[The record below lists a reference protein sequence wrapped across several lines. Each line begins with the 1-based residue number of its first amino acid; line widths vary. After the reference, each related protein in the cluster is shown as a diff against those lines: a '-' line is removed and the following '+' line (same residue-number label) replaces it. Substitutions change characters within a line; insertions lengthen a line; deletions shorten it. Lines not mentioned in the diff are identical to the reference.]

1 MPIMSAHDDEDMPPP
16 DVAPSAPTP
25 AAAAA
30 AAAASTDVA
39 ASAAA
44 SPTPST
50 GASPSATPTPSSPAS
65 SKGPS
70 LSRAETCPAP
80 AQNNPS
86 DDEADDAALA
96 GAAKCGGLETV
107 EEDSSSGG
115 KSGGVSKPSS
125 AVAQAIAASAALR
138 AASAAQRPSA
148 ASMSDSPSALHNLT
162 KRSSVWVSLLQR
174 SYNPPFLSPSAS
186 VLHHAGPLKKFGS
199 KLTPSSLNGRF
210 FHLVHHSLQY
220 YKSNPFADPQGS
232 IPLVGAV
239 LTAEPESAT
248 LGLKPLPQASCCF
261 SVTPRGSNRTY
272 LFVTDDPNQRTVWL
286 ELLSFST
293 QDAKRAALQPQPAGR
308 WNEDANLLVEGWIT
322 KRGGDAKA
330 LSWKKRYCVYMRATH
345 TLVYL
350 KSAPAKAAGF
360 VPIEKG
366 VVVDWVG
373 GPKQPGANPELQKHS
388 DRTLASLPPSVDSG
402 SILACTQSDERCY
415 VMLAASK
422 AERDEWVGALR
433 GAVAYCDGVTPSW
446 EAAKNKQARISAA
459 AAVAAAP
466 APTPATPTSTSTAT
480 PAPSAATPTAASS
493 SAAAASPSSSSSSS
507 AAPDSSRPKSES
519 MMMDSNPLLAAAAV
533 AAGAGAVAAV
543 AVSSNNG
550 GNSSQSAS
558 PVMTPKEAPGSG
570 PSSAASTPAATP
582 ASTPQTKPVASPAS
596 PQASPAPSPQ
606 KVLSPSAR
614 QQSTPGPT
622 PAASNAKTTPAAG
635 ASTAATPV
643 VSSPNNDDDWDAAT
657 LTGVRTKGQ
666 SVSYINVQAAGVKPT
681 PGPSSVAGGGASRLA
696 PQNSRAKLVTT
707 GSEVTATP
715 STAAAPAVAVGA
727 ATTTAGATTPAAAG
741 TPATAATPAAV
752 AADAS
757 PAAAAAAGAA
767 ADSAPV
773 AVAVAAPATPAAPK
787 STGNVMLVEKSISE
801 LYSTEATYVGV
812 LSTICNSYILRLRK
826 HLELGLEPRW
836 FDDAA
841 ELAQF
846 HIFQHAVSIRDI
858 NARLL
863 KELEAIASSGNQGAT
878 NAAAATTAAPAATT
892 PAATPTAAPA
902 AAAATPATP
911 SAAASV
917 PSLPSS
923 SPLPEVS
930 RMQHLSRIGST
941 FRQFIPFFKVYSSYA
956 KSYDDVRA
964 FEALA
969 DRRPSLKTFLALT
982 DACEATTLSTL
993 MITPVQRVG
1002 RYVMLLDTILKNVPR
1017 IDGVSVGVDGLAD
1030 VELALDEMKKVATLI
1045 NETVALW
1052 EATSKVVE
1060 LQSKIDAPILQPG
1073 RYLVREGV
1081 LKKTYKREPGSGFF
1095 SSLAKKEAPF
1105 VFFLLNDALLQA
1117 KKATLGEKYKSVRSR
1132 ARGVGGGSE
1141 FALRWHARVGLLRE
1155 THCCSVCVSLLLSLS
1170 LSLRATLPL
1179 HGMCLED
1186 VPDSDTIKHAW
1197 SIYYP
1202 NEGGAS
1208 GAVMPTTPASKQGGG
1223 VGGGATSDGELGS
1236 PGGVRHSRTES
1247 ADTDSAPAL
1256 SLGSGAAADKKAV
1269 LLYAKTAE
1277 EKAQWMSDITA
1288 LIEANNKKKTS
1299 LIAGLARQ
1307 GTQAQL

>member
-1 MPIMSAHDDEDMPPP
+1 MSAHDDEDMPPP

-25 AAAAA
+25 SAAPASTDAA
-30 AAAASTDVA
+30 AAAASPVP
-39 ASAAA
+39 ASADPAA
-44 SPTPST
+44 
-50 GASPSATPTPSSPAS
+50 AAATTPSSSS

-70 LSRAETCPAP
+70 LSRAETCPGP
-80 AQNNPS
+80 SQNNAS
-86 DDEADDAALA
+86 DDEADEDAAAAA
-96 GAAKCGGLETV
+96 GGRGGLETV
-107 EEDSSSGG
+107 DEEGTNTSGG
-115 KSGGVSKPSS
+115 GKGQQSKPSS

-148 ASMSDSPSALHNLT
+148 ASMSDSPSSLHSLT

-232 IPLVGAV
+232 IPLAGAV
-239 LTAEPESAT
+239 LTTEPETAT
-248 LGLKPLPQASCCF
+248 LGLKPLPQPNCCF
-261 SVTPRGSNRTY
+261 SLTPVGSNRTY

-293 QDAKRAALQPQPAGR
+293 QDAKRAALQPQTAAR
-308 WNEDANLLVEGWIT
+308 WNEDANLLVEGWVT

-422 AERDEWVGALR
+422 AERDEWVQALR

-446 EAAKNKQARISAA
+446 EGAKNKQARISTSAKAA
-459 AAVAAAP
+459 AAATP
-466 APTPATPTSTSTAT
+466 ASTPATPVSAATTT
-480 PAPSAATPTAASS
+480 PAPAAATSS
-493 SAAAASPSSSSSSS
+493 SAAAASPSTS
-507 AAPDSSRPKSES
+507 ASDNSRSKSES
-519 MMMDSNPLLAAAAV
+519 MAMDANPLLAAAAV
-533 AAGAGAVAAV
+533 GVGAGAVAAV
-543 AVSSNNG
+543 AVSNNSG
-550 GNSSQSAS
+550 GSGSRSAS
-558 PVMTPKEAPGSG
+558 PVITPKDAPGSG

-582 ASTPQTKPVASPAS
+582 ASTPQTKPAASPAS

-622 PAASNAKTTPAAG
+622 PATSGAKATPAAG
-635 ASTAATPV
+635 ANTAAPAAAAST
-643 VSSPNNDDDWDAAT
+643 PNNDDDWEAAT

-666 SVSYINVQAAGVKPT
+666 SVSYINVKAAGVS
-681 PGPSSVAGGGASRLA
+681 GPSSVAGSGAPRLVRQ
-696 PQNSRAKLVTT
+696 PSRAKVVTT
-707 GSEVTATP
+707 GSEVTVT
-715 STAAAPAVAVGA
+715 
-727 ATTTAGATTPAAAG
+727 
-741 TPATAATPAAV
+741 AAV
-752 AADAS
+752 AT
-757 PAAAAAAGAA
+757 PAAAAGAA
-767 ADSAPV
+767 ATTAGTTTPASATTGAPV
-773 AVAVAAPATPAAPK
+773 DAPPGATASAAGTAAPAAAAAADPAPVVPAAPK

-863 KELEAIASSGNQGAT
+863 KELEAIAASGGNGAQAAGAPT
-878 NAAAATTAAPAATT
+878 NTATATT
-892 PAATPTAAPA
+892 PAATPTATPA
-902 AAAATPATP
+902 LAAAATPAASGASLP
-911 SAAASV
+911 AASAV
-917 PSLPSS
+917 
-923 SPLPEVS
+923 PEVS

-982 DACEATTLSTL
+982 DACESTTLSTL

-1017 IDGVSVGVDGLAD
+1017 IDGVSSLDGLAD

-1117 KKATLGEKYKSVRSR
+1117 KKATLGEKYKSVRSPARR
-1132 ARGVGGGSE
+1132 AHDAMR
-1141 FALRWHARVGLLRE
+1141 FA
-1155 THCCSVCVSLLLSLS
+1155 
-1170 LSLRATLPL
+1170 
-1179 HGMCLED
+1179 
-1186 VPDSDTIKHAW
+1186 
-1197 SIYYP
+1197 
-1202 NEGGAS
+1202 
-1208 GAVMPTTPASKQGGG
+1208 AV
-1223 VGGGATSDGELGS
+1223 
-1236 PGGVRHSRTES
+1236 
-1247 ADTDSAPAL
+1247 
-1256 SLGSGAAADKKAV
+1256 
-1269 LLYAKTAE
+1269 
-1277 EKAQWMSDITA
+1277 
-1288 LIEANNKKKTS
+1288 
-1299 LIAGLARQ
+1299 
-1307 GTQAQL
+1307 